1 MTAFAQT
8 TEVRSPDAALVL
20 PPLEGDDSSHVPLGQ
35 RVRRAVWRLIL
46 RSFLIL
52 YHYGVLVARCIGRKP
67 QAIAPDEPVEIL
79 LTGTFY
85 SDNWLNA
92 HVAPLAASPKCRKL
106 LLVTTF
112 DAAPSPD
119 VEIITPP
126 KWLRKTIGN
135 VPSRLLTFAWT
146 ALRRRPAWV
155 GGFHLLLNGL
165 IAQFVARLAGSRAL
179 YFCVGGPMEVL
190 AGGIWAE
197 NRLFCRLETPD
208 PKIEASL
215 LKAVRQFDLIITMG
229 TSAAQFY
236 RDHNVQSRCEVVSGA
251 INADRFKCANDARD
265 IDFIL
270 VARLS
275 PIKRIDHF
283 LKAVAIVAQDHP
295 DTKAA
300 IVGDGE
306 LQGALESLARELGV
320 ADRVEFLGHQSD
332 VGSFLNRSKV
342 FVLTSDSEGL
352 ALSLMEAM
360 TCGLPAVVSNVGD
373 LGDLVRDGE
382 NGFLIDERTP
392 EQFAAGM
399 RELIEDDARWS
410 VFSEHARKSSLKYE
424 TPVVVSR
431 WDEILRSIP

>member
-1 MTAFAQT
+1 MTAFART
-8 TEVRSPDAALVL
+8 SEVSASDAALVL
-20 PPLEGDDSSHVPLGQ
+20 PPLDGEANAHVPLGQ
-35 RVRRAVWRLIL
+35 RVRRAMWRWIL
-46 RSFLIL
+46 RSFLVA
-52 YHYGVLVARCIGRKP
+52 YHVCVAIAGFIGRKP
-67 QAIAPDEPVEIL
+67 KTVAADHPVEIL

-106 LLVTTF
+106 LMVTTF

-119 VEIITPP
+119 VEIIAPP
-126 KWLRKTIGN
+126 NWLRKTIGN
-135 VPSRLLTFAWT
+135 VPSRLLTFMWV

-165 IAQFVARLAGSRAL
+165 VAQGVSRLSGSRAL

-190 AGGIWAE
+190 GGGIWAE

-208 PKIEASL
+208 ARVEASL
-215 LKAVRQFDLIITMG
+215 LKAVRRFDLIITMG

-236 RDHNVQSRCEVVSGA
+236 RDHDVTTRCEVVSGA
-251 INADRFKCANDARD
+251 INAERFKCSGDTRD

-275 PIKRIDHF
+275 PIKRIDHY
-283 LKAVAIVAQDHP
+283 LRAVAIVAKNRP
-295 DTKAA
+295 ATRAV

-306 LQGALESLARELGV
+306 LREALESLATELNIT
-320 ADRVEFLGHQSD
+320 DRVEFLGHQSD
-332 VGSFLNRSKV
+332 VGSFLNRSRA

-373 LGDLVRDGE
+373 LGDLVTDGH
-382 NGFLIDERTP
+382 NGFLIDDRSP

-399 RELIEDDARWS
+399 EKLVNDDATWAT
-410 VFSEHARKSSLKYE
+410 FSANARASATPYE
-424 TPVVVSR
+424 APAVVSR
-431 WDEILRSIP
+431 WDEILRSSA

>member
-1 MTAFAQT
+1 MTTLAQT
-8 TEVRSPDAALVL
+8 TEVRSTDSTLVL
-20 PPLEGDDSSHVPLGQ
+20 PPLEGDAYAKVGLGQ
-35 RVRRAVWRLIL
+35 RIRRGIWRWVI
-46 RSFLIL
+46 RTFLVS
-52 YHYGVLVARCIGRKP
+52 YHGCV
-67 QAIAPDEPVEIL
+67 AIAGFFGRRPKAVAADEPVEIL

-92 HVAPLAASPKCRKL
+92 HVAPLAASSKCRKL

-112 DAAPSPD
+112 DAAPSDD
-119 VEIITPP
+119 VEVVAPP
-126 KWLRKTIGN
+126 KWLRKVIGG
-135 VPSRLLTFAWT
+135 VPSRLMTFMWV

-165 IAQFVARLAGSRAL
+165 IAQLVARFAGSRAL

-190 AGGIWAE
+190 GGGIWAE

-208 PKIEASL
+208 AKVEASL
-215 LKAVRQFDLIITMG
+215 LKAVRRFDLIITMG

-236 RDHNVQSRCEVVSGA
+236 RDHNVTSRCEVVSGA
-251 INADRFKCANDARD
+251 INAERFNFANDSRD
-265 IDFIL
+265 FEFIL

-275 PIKRIDHF
+275 PIKRIDHY
-283 LKAVAIVAQDHP
+283 LRAIVIVAKDHP
-295 DTKAA
+295 NTRAA

-306 LQGALESLARELGV
+306 LCVALESLATELGI

-332 VGSFLNRSKV
+332 VGAFLNRSKA

-373 LGDLVRDGE
+373 LGDLVTDGE

-392 EQFAAGM
+392 EHFAAGM
-399 RELIEDDARWS
+399 SKLIEDEARWAE
-410 VFSEHARKSSLKYE
+410 FSQNARTSASKYE
-424 TPVVVSR
+424 TPTVVSR
-431 WDEILRSIP
+431 WDEILRSMA

>member
-1 MTAFAQT
+1 MTTIAQSS
-8 TEVRSPDAALVL
+8 EARSTDATLVL
-20 PPLEGDDSSHVPLGQ
+20 PPLEGDASAKVPLGQ
-35 RVRRAVWRLIL
+35 RVRRALWRCIL
-46 RSFLIL
+46 RSFLHS
-52 YHYGVLVARCIGRKP
+52 YHVCIAIAGFIGRKP
-67 QAIAPDEPVEIL
+67 NVVSADTPVDVL

-119 VEIITPP
+119 VEIIAPP
-126 KWLRKTIGN
+126 TWLRKTIGG
-135 VPSRLLTFAWT
+135 VPSRLLTFMWI

-165 IAQFVARLAGSRAL
+165 IAQFVARLSGSRAL

-190 AGGIWAE
+190 GGGIWAE

-215 LKAVRQFDLIITMG
+215 LKAVRRFDLIITMG

-236 RDHNVQSRCEVVSGA
+236 RDHKVQSRCEVVSGA
-251 INADRFKCANDARD
+251 VNAERFKCANDSRD

-283 LKAVAIVAQDHP
+283 LRAVAIVAKDHP
-295 DTKAA
+295 NTKAA

-306 LQGALESLARELGV
+306 LREALESLAAELRIT
-320 ADRVEFLGHQSD
+320 DRVEFLGHQSD
-332 VGSFLNRSKV
+332 VGTFLNRSKV

-373 LGDLVRDGE
+373 LGDLVRHGE

-392 EQFAAGM
+392 EQFAAKMGQ
-399 RELIEDDARWS
+399 LVEDDSRWS
-410 VFSEHARKSSLKYE
+410 EFSENARKSSAKYE
-424 TPVVVSR
+424 TPVVVTR
-431 WDEILRSIP
+431 WNEILRSMS